1 MSYERR
7 KIRVGKVVSDR
18 MDKSVV
24 VAVEWRQPHRLY
36 RKSVKKLTKF
46 KAHDSENYCKMGD
59 LVRIIE
65 TRPLSKTKRWQVVE
79 VLSREE
85 IAEIQPEEITVDED
99 VLMAIPE
106 HPDEV
111 AAPASVEDVEEG
123 SAAVSDVAQE
133 HLGEAEAEA
142 PMAVND
148 EEEASAAVS
157 DVAQEHLGEAEAEA
171 PMAVNDEEEA
181 SAAVSDVAQE
191 HLGEAEAEAPMAVND
206 EEEASAAVSDVA
218 QEHLGEAEAEA
229 PMAVS
234 DEEEAPAAAAGHSP
248 VPAADDVPGSSDSES
263 EANEGRVSGV

>member
-99 VLMAIPE
+99 VLVAIPE
-106 HPDEV
+106 HPDDA

-123 SAAVSDVAQE
+123 SVAVSDVPQ
-133 HLGEAEAEA
+133 
-142 PMAVND
+142 V
-148 EEEASAAVS
+148 
-157 DVAQEHLGEAEAEA
+157 Q
-171 PMAVNDEEEA
+171 
-181 SAAVSDVAQE
+181 
-191 HLGEAEAEAPMAVND
+191 
-206 EEEASAAVSDVA
+206 
-218 QEHLGEAEAEA
+218 LGEAEAEA

-234 DEEEAPAAAAGHSP
+234 DEEEASAAVSDVPQEQLGEAEAEAPMAVSDEEEASAAVSDVPQEQLGEAEAEAPTAVSDEEEASAAVSDVPQEQLGEAEAEAPMAVNDTEEAPAADAGDSP
-248 VPAADDVPGSSDSES
+248 ASAADDVPGSPDSES
-263 EANEGRVSGV
+263 DADEGRVSGV

>member
-99 VLMAIPE
+99 VLVAIPE
-106 HPDEV
+106 HPDE
-111 AAPASVEDVEEG
+111 AAVPASVEDVEEG

-148 EEEASAAVS
+148 EEEAPAAV
-157 DVAQEHLGEAEAEA
+157 
-171 PMAVNDEEEA
+171 
-181 SAAVSDVAQE
+181 
-191 HLGEAEAEAPMAVND
+191 
-206 EEEASAAVSDVA
+206 
-218 QEHLGEAEAEA
+218 
-229 PMAVS
+229 
-234 DEEEAPAAAAGHSP
+234 AGHSP
-248 VPAADDVPGSSDSES
+248 VPAADDVPGSPDSES
-263 EANEGRVSGV
+263 EADEGRVSGV

>member
-99 VLMAIPE
+99 VLVAIPE
-106 HPDEV
+106 HPDE
-111 AAPASVEDVEEG
+111 AAVPASVEDVEEG

-206 EEEASAAVSDVA
+206 EEEAPAAVSDVP

-248 VPAADDVPGSSDSES
+248 VPATDDVPGSPDSES
-263 EANEGRVSGV
+263 EADEGRVSGV

>member
-46 KAHDSENYCKMGD
+46 KVHDAENYCKMGD

-99 VLMAIPE
+99 VLVAIPE
-106 HPDEV
+106 HPDDA

-123 SAAVSDVAQE
+123 SVAVSDVPQVQLGEAEAEAPMAVSDEEEASAAVSDVPQE
-133 HLGEAEAEA
+133 QLGEAEAEA

-148 EEEASAAVS
+148 EEEARQPSQTCPRSSSAKQRPKRPWPSVMRKRPRQPS
-157 DVAQEHLGEAEAEA
+157 QTC
-171 PMAVNDEEEA
+171 PRSS
-181 SAAVSDVAQE
+181 SARQR
-191 HLGEAEAEAPMAVND
+191 PRR
-206 EEEASAAVSDVA
+206 
-218 QEHLGEAEAEA
+218 
-229 PMAVS
+229 P
-234 DEEEAPAAAAGHSP
+234 
-248 VPAADDVPGSSDSES
+248 
-263 EANEGRVSGV
+263 

>member
-1 MSYERR
+1 VSYERR

-46 KAHDSENYCKMGD
+46 KVHDAENYCKMGD

-99 VLMAIPE
+99 VLVAIPE
-106 HPDEV
+106 HPDDA

-123 SAAVSDVAQE
+123 SAAVSDVPQAQ
-133 HLGEAEAEA
+133 LGEAEAEAEA

-157 DVAQEHLGEAEAEA
+157 DVPQEQL
-171 PMAVNDEEEA
+171 VNDT
-181 SAAVSDVAQE
+181 
-191 HLGEAEAEAPMAVND
+191 
-206 EEEASAAVSDVA
+206 
-218 QEHLGEAEAEA
+218 
-229 PMAVS
+229 
-234 DEEEAPAAAAGHSP
+234 EEAPAADAGDSP
-248 VPAADDVPGSSDSES
+248 APAADDVPGSPDSES
-263 EANEGRVSGV
+263 DADEGRVSGV